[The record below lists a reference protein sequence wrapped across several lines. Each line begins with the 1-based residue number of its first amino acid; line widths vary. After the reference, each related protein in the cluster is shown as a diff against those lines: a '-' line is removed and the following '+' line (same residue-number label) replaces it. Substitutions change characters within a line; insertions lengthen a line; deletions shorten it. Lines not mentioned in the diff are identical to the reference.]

1 MVLYMF
7 FHNYCL
13 CTFPCPGSR
22 PSSTPILAG
31 IHDYQQILNSRS
43 TPTSRRVLS
52 IPFSDTDRLQNFNV
66 VIFEDPVP
74 EGVEDLNITL
84 SLSSDDMNLEGQVIV
99 SPAVATVRIRD
110 NDRKFDCFQYLLGD
124 IMKKSSLLELP

>member
-1 MVLYMF
+1 M
-7 FHNYCL
+7 
-13 CTFPCPGSR
+13 
-22 PSSTPILAG
+22 
-31 IHDYQQILNSRS
+31 NSRS
-43 TPTSRRVLS
+43 TPTSGRVLS

-66 VIFEDPVP
+66 EIFEDPIP

-84 SLSSDDMNLEGQVIV
+84 SLSSDDMNLAGQVMV

-110 NDRKFDCFQYLLGD
+110 NDSKFDCFQYLVGV